1 MDRSMRLAVEAKW
14 DEIETI
20 RNKSTS
26 FFESQGLT
34 MDSVQALTM
43 VVSELIENGIKYGK
57 FTSQKNEVTLDIHV
71 HDDFVLVETTN
82 PTDETVY
89 THLKQLDKMIQWI
102 RGYQDPFQAYAERL
116 KEVSRKPLNDEG
128 SGLGL
133 SRIAYEGK
141 AILDFFLD
149 EDDSLSV
156 SAVVTY

>member
-1 MDRSMRLAVEAKW
+1 MDRSMRVAVEAKW
-14 DEIETI
+14 DEIEII
-20 RNKSTS
+20 RNQSTV
-26 FFESQGLT
+26 FFESHGLT

-57 FTSQKNEVTLDIHV
+57 FTSQKNEVTLDIRV
-71 HDDFVLVETTN
+71 HDDFVLVETTH
-82 PTDETVY
+82 PTDGTAY

-116 KEVSRKPLNDEG
+116 REVSRKSLNDEG

-149 EDDSLSV
+149 ENEFLSV
-156 SAVVTY
+156 SAVVNY